1 MGVGGKVIGKIIILV
16 AIVAAAAGDL
26 SVTTPMQKAYA
37 TSGYDKGYA
46 DAVCDLQSCHGHGYD
61 PSYQSGHSDDYCSN
75 YGSGYQA
82 GWNSGSFSSTS
93 NSEGAAIG
101 GNKINGDNN
110 LINQQI
116 IQQQGSG
123 NGRHFSG
130 DDNNNDGGNGQLPRC
145 KILCLGVQ

>member
-1 MGVGGKVIGKIIILV
+1 MIGKIIVIV
-16 AIVAAAAGDL
+16 AIVAAIAGDL

-37 TSGYDKGYA
+37 TSAYDKGYS

-61 PSYQSGHSDDYCSN
+61 PSCPSGHSDDYCSN

-82 GWNSGSFSSTS
+82 GWSSGSSSSS
-93 NSEGAAIG
+93 NSESAAIG
-101 GNKINGDNN
+101 GNRINGDHN

-123 NGRHFSG
+123 NGRHVSG
-130 DDNNNDGGNGQLPRC
+130 DGGSDGGNGQLPRC
-145 KILCLGVQ
+145 KFLCLGVQ